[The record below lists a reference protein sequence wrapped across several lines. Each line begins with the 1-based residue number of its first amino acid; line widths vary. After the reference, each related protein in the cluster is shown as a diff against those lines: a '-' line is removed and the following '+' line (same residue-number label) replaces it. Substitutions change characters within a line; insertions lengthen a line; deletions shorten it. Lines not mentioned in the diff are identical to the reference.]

1 MCGLA
6 GLACLDPTCRSDHA
20 ALVTAM
26 CQIQA
31 HRGPDDQGV
40 APIDHVCLG
49 SRRLAIIDVSPA
61 GHMPMSDPT
70 GRRWIAYNGEVYNF
84 RELRTE
90 LEQLGHAFV
99 SHTDTEVILHAW
111 MEWGNAAFDRLV
123 GMFAVAVMD
132 RDSGILTLARD
143 RYGIKPLYYTR
154 VNGHLL
160 FASEIKA
167 LRTGMDRV
175 RVNGQ
180 RLAEWFLYRNTDSFR
195 PETLIEDVCSVLP
208 GHTLTIAGSEVRS
221 AAYYNVTAHVSAEA
235 TRRYERMDLKAI
247 VAEVDG
253 TLREAVRSRLVA
265 DVPVGTL
272 CSGGLDSS
280 LVTAIAGEYT
290 TDITAFHVSVADAP
304 ELDERQF
311 AEQLTQKLGI
321 PLVSYTL
328 TADSFRSALPRAVY
342 HSDVPLT
349 HPNSVAYLHISQVA
363 RAHGVVV
370 LLSGEGA
377 DELFGGYSWGYR
389 RFRTLERLKR
399 LVHRLPRKLVDQ
411 LILLAYASADLPAT
425 AHRFRDALPSTV
437 AAIDGFARLESLAE
451 CEEAYGFVADPADRA
466 VLARMLAD
474 LSDFLAP
481 LLRRLDRMSMAASV
495 EARVPFLDHRLVH
508 QVINLPLAQRIGQRE
523 DKWLLKKVAERYLP
537 QGNIWRPKMGFPLPL
552 AAYIRPFADFRFF
565 ADGYCANGLGLGR
578 TGLRQYIDQA
588 DANPFAFF
596 GLLSL
601 EMWGRMMIMGQ
612 AIGEVEERFGIAPST
627 APAATAPAELQAAVR
642 APA

>member
-143 RYGIKPLYYTR
+143 RYGIKPLYYTT

-195 PETLIEDVCSVLP
+195 PETLIEDVCGAARAFPHDRRQRGSLRCVLQRDRTCQRRGP
-208 GHTLTIAGSEVRS
+208 
-221 AAYYNVTAHVSAEA
+221 
-235 TRRYERMDLKAI
+235 RRYERMDLKAI

-399 LVHRLPRKLVDQ
+399 AGPPAAAQAGRSA
-411 LILLAYASADLPAT
+411 ILLAYASADLPAT
-425 AHRFRDALPSTV
+425 AHRFRTP
-437 AAIDGFARLESLAE
+437 
-451 CEEAYGFVADPADRA
+451 C
-466 VLARMLAD
+466 
-474 LSDFLAP
+474 
-481 LLRRLDRMSMAASV
+481 
-495 EARVPFLDHRLVH
+495 
-508 QVINLPLAQRIGQRE
+508 
-523 DKWLLKKVAERYLP
+523 
-537 QGNIWRPKMGFPLPL
+537 RPP
-552 AAYIRPFADFRFF
+552 
-565 ADGYCANGLGLGR
+565 
-578 TGLRQYIDQA
+578 
-588 DANPFAFF
+588 
-596 GLLSL
+596 
-601 EMWGRMMIMGQ
+601 
-612 AIGEVEERFGIAPST
+612 
-627 APAATAPAELQAAVR
+627 
-642 APA
+642 